1 MKKEYC
7 LLILLLFVIAPYKA
21 WSANKFSKSG
31 TSNDGRFMVGLKGGI
46 TFVQPLV
53 LQKYNVLNPLDNVIS
68 QSGIKTY
75 KVFIQNIGYQYSFT
89 ALYQINKS
97 LDIRIEP
104 GFPTYV
110 YKYASSYFWESNS
123 ERIDMSIKHQQTLK
137 YIEIPV
143 TMRFLYGSGQARPFL
158 QGGIFYE
165 YLLNSIK
172 RYKRQETYTNST
184 GNSTLNSDSQTGD
197 ASPLYIKS
205 RYGFNIGAGLDY
217 DLSFVHLT
225 FDVNLSVGINSVTNE
240 AARYSTQQFSSG
252 VYDVQ
257 DNIRFLI
264 PSVNIGVLFPIHKSK
279 RSNLICPPQK

>member
-7 LLILLLFVIAPYKA
+7 LFILLLFLIVPFKA
-21 WSANKFSKSG
+21 LSVNKFSKSG
-31 TSNDGRFMVGLKGGI
+31 KSDDGRFMVGLKGGI
-46 TFVQPLV
+46 NFVQPLV
-53 LQKYNVLNPLDNVIS
+53 LHKYNVLNPLDNTIS

-75 KVFIQNIGYQYSFT
+75 KAFIQNVGYQYYFT
-89 ALYQINKS
+89 VLYQINKS
-97 LDIRIEP
+97 FDIRIEP

-110 YKYASSYFWESNS
+110 YKYGSAYFWESNS

-143 TMRFLYGSGQARPFL
+143 TMRYLYGSGLVRPFI

-165 YLLNSIK
+165 YLLNSMK
-172 RYKRQETYTNST
+172 SYKRLETYTNSA

-197 ASPLYIKS
+197 ASPLYVKS
-205 RYGFNIGAGLDY
+205 RYGFNLGAGLDY
-217 DLSFVHLT
+217 DLTFVHLT
-225 FDVNLSVGINSVTNE
+225 LDVNLSLGINSVTNE

-257 DNIRFLI
+257 DDIRFLI
-264 PSVNIGVLFPIHKSK
+264 PSINIGVLFPIHKPK

>member
-1 MKKEYC
+1 MTKKYYF
-7 LLILLLFVIAPYKA
+7 LIVVLFVLIPVKA
-21 WSANKFSKSG
+21 WPSNKFSKSG
-31 TSNDGRFMVGLKGGI
+31 SSNDGRFMVGLKGGI

-53 LQKYNVLNPLDNVIS
+53 LRKYNVLSPLDNTLS
-68 QSGIKTY
+68 QSGVKNY
-75 KVFIQNIGYQYSFT
+75 KVFIQNVGYQYSFT
-89 ALYQINKS
+89 ALYQISKS

-110 YKYASSYFWESNS
+110 YKYGSSYFWESNN

-143 TMRFLYGSGQARPFL
+143 TLRFLYGSGQARPFL

-165 YLLNSIK
+165 YVLNSMK
-172 RYKRQETYTNST
+172 RYKRQETYTNSA

-205 RYGFNIGAGLDY
+205 RYGFNVGAGLDY
-217 DLSFVHLT
+217 DLNYVHLT
-225 FDVNLSVGINSVTNE
+225 FDVNLSLGINSVTNE

-252 VYDVQ
+252 AYDIQ
-257 DNIRFLI
+257 DDIRFII
-264 PSVNIGVLFPIHKSK
+264 PSVNIGLLFPIHKSK
-279 RSNLICPPQK
+279 RSNLVCPPQK